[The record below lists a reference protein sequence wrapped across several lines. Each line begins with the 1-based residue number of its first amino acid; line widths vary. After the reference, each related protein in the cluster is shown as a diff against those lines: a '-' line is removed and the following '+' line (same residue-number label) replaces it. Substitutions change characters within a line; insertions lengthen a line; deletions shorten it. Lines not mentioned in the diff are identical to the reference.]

1 MAYYENIFIA
11 RQEISPAQVDA
22 LVEKFTG
29 IVTEGGGTVT
39 KKEYWGLRSLSYRM
53 KKNRKAHYVLL
64 NIDAPPA
71 AVTELERNEGLNED
85 VLRFITVRVEA
96 LEEGQSAMMR
106 RDRDDRGD
114 FGRGFGGRGGG
125 GFRGGP
131 GRGGFRDEG
140 GRGGFRDEG
149 GRGRGRDGDGGGAP
163 AVEGESA

>member
-11 RQEISPAQVDA
+11 RQEISPAQVDV

-64 NIDAPPA
+64 NLDAPPA
-71 AVTELERNEGLNED
+71 VVKELERNEGLDED

-106 RDRDDRGD
+106 RDRDERSD
-114 FGRGFGGRGGG
+114 FGGGGRGF
-125 GFRGGP
+125 GGP
-131 GRGGFRDEG
+131 GRGGFRGGPGG

-149 GRGRGRDGDGGGAP
+149 GRGRGRDGDAP
-163 AVEGESA
+163 AAPVAEGETA

>member
-64 NIDAPPA
+64 NLDAPPA
-71 AVTELERNEGLNED
+71 AVKELERNEGLDED

-106 RDRDDRGD
+106 RDRDERSD
-114 FGRGFGGRGGG
+114 FGGGGRGF
-125 GFRGGP
+125 GGP
-131 GRGGFRDEG
+131 GRGGFRGGPGG

-149 GRGRGRDGDGGGAP
+149 GRGRGRDGDAP
-163 AVEGESA
+163 AAPVVEGENA

>member
-64 NIDAPPA
+64 NLDAPPA
-71 AVTELERNEGLNED
+71 AVKELERNEGLDED

-106 RDRDDRGD
+106 RDRDERSD
-114 FGRGFGGRGGG
+114 FGGGGRGF
-125 GFRGGP
+125 GGP
-131 GRGGFRDEG
+131 GRGGFRGGPGG

-149 GRGRGRDGDGGGAP
+149 GRGRGRDGDAP
-163 AVEGESA
+163 AAPVAEGETA

>member
-71 AVTELERNEGLNED
+71 AVKELERNEGLDED
-85 VLRFITVRVEA
+85 VLRFITVRVEE

-114 FGRGFGGRGGG
+114 FG
-125 GFRGGP
+125 GGP
-131 GRGGFRDEG
+131 GGGTSKLVSSQSPSGLNGSVDADMSLFSTLRMSWE
-140 GRGGFRDEG
+140 
-149 GRGRGRDGDGGGAP
+149 
-163 AVEGESA
+163 

>member
-64 NIDAPPA
+64 NLDAPPA
-71 AVTELERNEGLNED
+71 AVKELERNEGLDED

-106 RDRDDRGD
+106 RDRDDRSD
-114 FGRGFGGRGGG
+114 FGGGGRGF
-125 GFRGGP
+125 GGP
-131 GRGGFRDEG
+131 GRGGFRGGPGG

-149 GRGRGRDGDGGGAP
+149 GRGRGRDGDAP
-163 AVEGESA
+163 AAPVEGETA

>member
-1 MAYYENIFIA
+1 MAYYENIIIA

-29 IVTEGGGTVT
+29 IVTEGGGAVT

-64 NIDAPPA
+64 NLDAPPA
-71 AVTELERNEGLNED
+71 AVKELERNEGLDED
-85 VLRFITVRVEA
+85 ILRFITVRVEA

-106 RDRDDRGD
+106 RDRDERSD
-114 FGRGFGGRGGG
+114 FGGGGRGF
-125 GFRGGP
+125 GGP
-131 GRGGFRDEG
+131 GRGGFRGGPGG

-149 GRGRGRDGDGGGAP
+149 GRGRGRDGDAP
-163 AVEGESA
+163 APAAPVEGETA

>member
-64 NIDAPPA
+64 NLDAPAA
-71 AVTELERNEGLNED
+71 AVKELERNEGLDED

-106 RDRDDRGD
+106 RDRDERSD
-114 FGRGFGGRGGG
+114 FGGGGRGF
-125 GFRGGP
+125 GGP
-131 GRGGFRDEG
+131 GRGGFRGGPGG

-149 GRGRGRDGDGGGAP
+149 GRGRGRDGDAP
-163 AVEGESA
+163 AAPVAEGETA

>member
-1 MAYYENIFIA
+1 MAYYENIIIA

-64 NIDAPPA
+64 NLDAPPA
-71 AVTELERNEGLNED
+71 AVKELERNEGLDED
-85 VLRFITVRVEA
+85 ILRFITVRVEA

-106 RDRDDRGD
+106 RDRDERSD
-114 FGRGFGGRGGG
+114 FGGGGRGF
-125 GFRGGP
+125 GGP
-131 GRGGFRDEG
+131 GRGGFRGGPGG

-149 GRGRGRDGDGGGAP
+149 GRGRGRDGDAP
-163 AVEGESA
+163 APAAPVEGETA

>member
-64 NIDAPPA
+64 NLDAPPA
-71 AVTELERNEGLNED
+71 AVKELERNEGLDED

-114 FGRGFGGRGGG
+114 FGGGGRG
-125 GFRGGP
+125 FGGP
-131 GRGGFRDEG
+131 GRGGFRGGPGG

-149 GRGRGRDGDGGGAP
+149 GRGRGRDGEGSAAP
-163 AVEGESA
+163 AEGENA

>member
-29 IVTEGGGTVT
+29 IVTEGGGTVS

-71 AVTELERNEGLNED
+71 AVKELERNEGLDED
-85 VLRFITVRVEA
+85 VLRFITVRVEE

-106 RDRDDRGD
+106 RGRDDPGD
-114 FGRGFGGRGGG
+114 FGRGGRG
-125 GFRGGP
+125 FGGP
-131 GRGGFRDEG
+131 GRGGFRGGPGG

-149 GRGRGRDGDGGGAP
+149 GRGRGRDGDAP
-163 AVEGESA
+163 AAPVAEGETA

>member
-64 NIDAPPA
+64 NLDAPPA
-71 AVTELERNEGLNED
+71 AVKELERNEGLDED

-106 RDRDDRGD
+106 RDRDDRSD
-114 FGRGFGGRGGG
+114 FGGGRGFGGPGGRG

-131 GRGGFRDEG
+131 GG

-149 GRGRGRDGDGGGAP
+149 GRGRGRDGEGAAP
-163 AVEGESA
+163 AEGENT

>member
-29 IVTEGGGTVT
+29 IVTEGGGTVS

-71 AVTELERNEGLNED
+71 AVKELERNEGLDED
-85 VLRFITVRVEA
+85 VLRFITVRVEE

-114 FGRGFGGRGGG
+114 FGGGGRG
-125 GFRGGP
+125 FGGP
-131 GRGGFRDEG
+131 GRGGFRGGPGG

-149 GRGRGRDGDGGGAP
+149 GRGRGRDGDAP
-163 AVEGESA
+163 AATPSEGENA

>member
-64 NIDAPPA
+64 NLDAPPG
-71 AVTELERNEGLNED
+71 AVKELERNEGLDED

-106 RDRDDRGD
+106 RDRDDRSD
-114 FGRGFGGRGGG
+114 FGGGRGF
-125 GFRGGP
+125 GGP
-131 GRGGFRDEG
+131 GRGGFRGGPGG

-149 GRGRGRDGDGGGAP
+149 GRGRGRDGDAP
-163 AVEGESA
+163 AAPVVEGENA

>member
-1 MAYYENIFIA
+1 MAYYENIIIA

-64 NIDAPPA
+64 NLDAPPA
-71 AVTELERNEGLNED
+71 AVKELERNEGLDED
-85 VLRFITVRVEA
+85 ILRFITVRVEA

-106 RDRDDRGD
+106 RDRDERSD
-114 FGRGFGGRGGG
+114 FGGGGRGF
-125 GFRGGP
+125 GGP
-131 GRGGFRDEG
+131 GRGGFRGGPGG

-149 GRGRGRDGDGGGAP
+149 GRGRGRDGDAP
-163 AVEGESA
+163 AAPVAEGETA

>member
-64 NIDAPPA
+64 NLDAPPA
-71 AVTELERNEGLNED
+71 AVKELERNEGLDED
-85 VLRFITVRVEA
+85 VLRFITVRVEE

-114 FGRGFGGRGGG
+114 FGGGRGFGGPGGRG

-131 GRGGFRDEG
+131 GG

-149 GRGRGRDGDGGGAP
+149 GRGRGRDESAAP
-163 AVEGESA
+163 SEGESA

>member
-29 IVTEGGGTVT
+29 IVTEGGGSVI

-71 AVTELERNEGLNED
+71 AVKELERNEGLDED
-85 VLRFITVRVEA
+85 VLRFLTVHVEA
-96 LEEGQSAMMR
+96 LEEGPSAMMR

-114 FGRGFGGRGGG
+114 FGGARGFGGPGRG

-140 GRGGFRDEG
+140 GRG
-149 GRGRGRDGDGGGAP
+149 RGRDGDGAAP
-163 AVEGESA
+163 IEGETA